1 MHCSTIACYDI
12 VDICRYII
20 YWSICMQIKINDETY
35 AALIDI
41 LTILLKDELLEGY
54 TVEGTPDV

>member
-1 MHCSTIACYDI
+1 
-12 VDICRYII
+12 
-20 YWSICMQIKINDETY
+20 MQIKINDEIY